1 MNEIRFGESI
11 PRREDD
17 RLLTGRGQ
25 YVDDVRLAGELFTAF
40 VRSPYPAAKINSID
54 STAALAHPGVVAVLT
69 GKDLAADIAAGL
81 VNECRTPYKLER
93 PDGNQN
99 VETPRPLMARDRVR
113 MLGEVV
119 AMVIADG
126 DLAAQ
131 DAAELVAV
139 DYEQQPA
146 VASLAAAMQA
156 DAPQLWE
163 DRPGNQAYH
172 WRQGDPDKVDAALAA
187 SHHVA
192 RLKSAISRVS
202 AVPLEPRCALAYLG
216 EDGRPVLRLATQSP
230 QAQRN
235 ELASTFGLKPAD
247 LRVIAA
253 EVGGS
258 FGLKQGP
265 QKEEFLVFWAARRL
279 RRPVRWTA
287 TRAESFLCDEHAR
300 DLQVTSE
307 LGLDAQGRFTALRVR
322 YDNNV
327 GAYMSGRS
335 TTSIVNFGTIAGVY
349 TTPVIVGEA
358 FGWFTNTQVTGPYR
372 GAGRPEA
379 TYAIERIID
388 IAAAEMGIDPAE
400 LRQRNLIPPEAMPYQ
415 TPFMFKYDTGDYG
428 QNMRKALE
436 LADYA
441 GFPRRR
447 EEARRRGK
455 LRGIGIANPIET
467 AGGPLLSG
475 AVRSDWST
483 VQAHADGT
491 VSLLAGHMSVGQ
503 GLDTTLSTVV
513 AQRLGLPLE
522 KVRYVQGDTDVVPNG
537 RGNGASSGLSM
548 GGTATLNATDDLLE
562 KARQIAATELEASP
576 HDLGYTAGMFRVVGS
591 DHAINLA
598 DVARAARDK
607 PKHGGATLAGVAQF
621 GPPEHTFPS
630 GCHLC
635 EVEIDPETGRVR
647 VVNYVSVE
655 DVGHVLNPMLVDGQ
669 IHGGVAQGIG
679 QALLEEIRFDAEG
692 QLVTGSFMDYTMPR
706 ATDIPDMVS
715 EHVAMPT
722 PQNGLGAKG
731 VGEAGTTGAL
741 VVTLN
746 AVCNALQQ
754 AGVRHLDMPATPM
767 RVWQALHDAGF
778 APATKKDNK

>member
-1 MNEIRFGESI
+1 MNEIRFGQSI
-11 PRREDD
+11 ARREDD
-17 RLLTGRGQ
+17 RLVTGRGQ
-25 YVDDVRLAGELFTAF
+25 YVDDVRHPGELFTVF
-40 VRSPYPAAKINSID
+40 VRSPHPAATILSVD
-54 STAALAHPGVVAVLT
+54 SSAALAHPGVVAVLT
-69 GKDLAADIAAGL
+69 GADVAADIAAGL
-81 VNECRTPYKLER
+81 VYECRTPYKLAR
-93 PDGNQN
+93 PDGSQS
-99 VETPRPLMARDRVR
+99 VETPRPLIARERVR
-113 MLGEVV
+113 MMGEIV
-119 AMVIADG
+119 AMVIADN

-131 DAAELVAV
+131 DAAELVVV
-139 DYEQQPA
+139 DYGPQPA
-146 VASLAAAMQA
+146 VVDVSSAAQP

-163 DRPGNQAYH
+163 DRPGNLAYH
-172 WRQGDPDKVDAALAA
+172 WRHGDAERVSAALAA
-187 SHHVA
+187 SHHVV
-192 RLKSAISRVS
+192 RLKSPISRVS

-235 ELASTFGLKPAD
+235 ELASAFGLKPDD

-253 EVGGS
+253 DVGGS

-279 RRPVRWTA
+279 GRPVRWTA
-287 TRAESFLCDEHAR
+287 TRSESFLCDEHAR
-300 DLQVTSE
+300 DIHVTSE
-307 LGLDAQGRFTALRVR
+307 LGLDANGRFTALRVR

-335 TTSIVNFGTIAGVY
+335 TTGIVNFGTIAGVY
-349 TTPVIVGEA
+349 TTPLIVGEA

-379 TYAIERIID
+379 TYAIERVID

-415 TPFMFKYDTGDYG
+415 TPFMFKYDTGNYG
-428 QNMRKALE
+428 LNMKKALE
-436 LADYA
+436 LADYS
-441 GFPRRR
+441 GFPQRR
-447 EEARRRGK
+447 EEAARRGK

-483 VQAHADGT
+483 IQAHADGT
-491 VSLLAGHMSVGQ
+491 VSLLSGHMSVGQ

-513 AQRLGLPLE
+513 AERLGLPLE
-522 KVRYVQGDTDVVPNG
+522 KVRHVQGDTDLVPEG

-548 GGTATLNATDDLLE
+548 GGTATLNATDKLLE
-562 KARQIAATELEASP
+562 KAKQIAAIELEASP
-576 HDLGYTAGMFRVVGS
+576 LDLEYTAGLFRVVGS
-591 DHAINLA
+591 DHAISLA
-598 DVARAARDK
+598 DIARAAKDK
-607 PKHGGATLAGVAQF
+607 PEHGGLTLAGVAQF

-635 EVEIDPETGRVR
+635 EVEIDPDTGRVK
-647 VVNYVSVE
+647 VLNYVSVE
-655 DVGHVLNPMLVDGQ
+655 DVGRVLNPMLVDGQ
-669 IHGGVAQGIG
+669 IYGGVAQGIG
-679 QALLEEIRFDAEG
+679 QALLEEIRFDSEG

-706 ATDIPDMVS
+706 ATDIPHMVS
-715 EHVAMPT
+715 EHIEAPT
-722 PQNGLGAKG
+722 TQNALGVKG

-746 AVCNALQQ
+746 AVCNALQP
-754 AGVRHLDMPATPM
+754 AGIRHLDMPATPM
-767 RVWQALHDAGF
+767 RVWQALQDAGYSS
-778 APATKKDNK
+778 ATKEDRK